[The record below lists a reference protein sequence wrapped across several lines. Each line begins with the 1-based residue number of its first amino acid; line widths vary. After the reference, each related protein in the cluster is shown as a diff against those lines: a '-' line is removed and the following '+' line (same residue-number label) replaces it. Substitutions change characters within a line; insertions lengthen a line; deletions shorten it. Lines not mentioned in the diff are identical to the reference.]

1 MQMLREK
8 VIEGVLFCFYF
19 LILLFYFTEVKDSLI
34 STLEELTDIF
44 NKSADMI
51 NFHKLFFKA
60 ANYTLHIFI
69 SKNSVKLFLQY

>member
-1 MQMLREK
+1 MFSEK
-8 VIEGVLFCFYF
+8 VFWGVLFCFYF
-19 LILLFYFTEVKDSLI
+19 LILLFYCTEVKDSLI

-44 NKSADMI
+44 NKSSDMI

-60 ANYTLHIFI
+60 VNYTLHMFI